1 MMRWGRRGGIEEQ
14 EKRNNNDRNEWMMGW
29 GQLTV
34 SGYDHKLLLLAD
46 RIMHKLVN
54 FKVNPDRFDF
64 IKVRTY
70 VRAAGSSPR
79 ARL

>member
-1 MMRWGRRGGIEEQ
+1 
-14 EKRNNNDRNEWMMGW
+14 MGW

-54 FKVNPDRFDF
+54 FKVDPDRFDF
-64 IKVRTY
+64 IKVR
-70 VRAAGSSPR
+70 AGSTR
-79 ARL
+79 MRLY